1 MAYPL
6 ARDRFIRGQVV
17 KRVLIPISVV
27 PLLLLLA
34 YGFWT
39 DPRYVP
45 SPLIEKPAPPFTL
58 SLFDGDPVSLEGLRG
73 KVVVLNFWASW
84 CFPACYEEAPV
95 LEAAWRAYKDQDVVV
110 VGVNV
115 QDTERAAREFMD
127 RFRFTFPNGPDRGG
141 RISIDYGVYGIPETF
156 VLDKAGRIA
165 YKHVGAVTAEV
176 LSAQIESL
184 LHQAPKADAS
194 TGGQDR
200 ET

>member
-1 MAYPL
+1 M
-6 ARDRFIRGQVV
+6 
-17 KRVLIPISVV
+17 KRVLIPLSVV

-45 SPLIEKPAPPFTL
+45 SPLVAKPAPPFTL
-58 SLFDGDPVSLEGLRG
+58 TLFDGDPISVEGLQG

-95 LEAAWRAYKDQDVVV
+95 LEAAWRAYKDKDVVV
-110 VGVNV
+110 VGINV
-115 QDTERAAREFMD
+115 QDTERAAREFME
-127 RFRFTFPNGPDRGG
+127 RFQFTFPNGPDRAG

-156 VLDKAGRIA
+156 VLDRAGRIA
-165 YKHVGAVTAEV
+165 YKHVGAVTADV

-184 LHQAPKADAS
+184 LQQAERAGES
-194 TGGQDR
+194 QGGQDR

>member
-1 MAYPL
+1 M
-6 ARDRFIRGQVV
+6 

-45 SPLIEKPAPPFTL
+45 SPLIAKSAPAFTL
-58 SLFDGDPVSLEGLRG
+58 TLFDGGQLDLEGLRG
-73 KVVVLNFWASW
+73 KVVVVNFWASW

-127 RFRFTFPNGPDRGG
+127 RFRFTFPNGPDPGG
-141 RISIDYGVYGIPETF
+141 RISIGYGVYGIPETF

-165 YKHVGAVTAEV
+165 YKHVGAVTADV

-184 LHQAPKADAS
+184 LDQAPKADAS